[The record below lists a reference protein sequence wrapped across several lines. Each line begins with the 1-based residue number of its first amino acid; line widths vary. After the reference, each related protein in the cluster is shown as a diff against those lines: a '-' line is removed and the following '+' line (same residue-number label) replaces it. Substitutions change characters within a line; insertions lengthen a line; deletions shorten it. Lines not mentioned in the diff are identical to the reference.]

1 MYKTADIYNV
11 TDRDLQKLEG
21 DFVVQVNRLSLGLQE
36 ELKSVTNYNTARS
49 ETLFENVNADKRDF
63 SNLNVEDL
71 NITEDK
77 IATLLTSFA
86 DEIVS
91 VFGSG
96 FSFISKNNA
105 DNTNNINPEYTKS
118 PDVENRVKPQDFIA

>member
-1 MYKTADIYNV
+1 M
-11 TDRDLQKLEG
+11 
-21 DFVVQVNRLSLGLQE
+21 QVNRLSLGLQE
-36 ELKSVTNYNTARS
+36 ELKSVTNYNTPRS